1 MRKWEL
7 GIDGL
12 GRQAPQAKRATS
24 TRMPHVWVST
34 LNYRN
39 SRTPG
44 NINTGAWNWR
54 LIDSTPWISR
64 LLEAADGV
72 RPVSPELGAIE
83 TLFVTRA
90 ADSIRIHADAS
101 GIDR

>member
-1 MRKWEL
+1 
-7 GIDGL
+7 
-12 GRQAPQAKRATS
+12 
-24 TRMPHVWVST
+24 MPHFWVST

-64 LLEAADGV
+64 LLEAADLPW
-72 RPVSPELGAIE
+72 PVSPELGAIE
-83 TLFVTRA
+83 TLFVTRET
-90 ADSIRIHADAS
+90 DSIRIHADAS
-101 GIDR
+101 GIDRKIDAPRPSIASL